1 MRSHSLGSWLVHD
14 PNAVRLWVTLQQLQL
29 NRVGSVV
36 SPAWSTVTQQRQL
49 DGEGTRRSYI
59 RQCWIVLYGIKTDHA
74 PDLDQSQ
81 KFNHPRSILLINY
94 LQICL
99 TFWDITCTDTAVIPS
114 SVADIITCM
123 TSWITIHYH
132 IYADDKQIY
141 EYDDVCISEID
152 VSLQRLNDCVSEV
165 GDLCASR
172 QLQLNISK
180 TELAWFGSR
189 TNMQQEG
196 WLSPT
201 ERASVSA
208 HFGLHRVCLWNN
220 RGKFT

>member
-36 SPAWSTVTQQRQL
+36 SPVWSTVTQQRQL

-59 RQCWIVLYGIKTDHA
+59 RQYWIVLYGIKTDHA

-99 TFWDITCTDTAVIPS
+99 NFLRYHVHRHRGDPKFGGGYNYMYDVMNYNTLSHLCRWQTNLWIWWCLYQWD
-114 SVADIITCM
+114 
-123 TSWITIHYH
+123 
-132 IYADDKQIY
+132 
-141 EYDDVCISEID
+141 
-152 VSLQRLNDCVSEV
+152 
-165 GDLCASR
+165 
-172 QLQLNISK
+172 
-180 TELAWFGSR
+180 
-189 TNMQQEG
+189 
-196 WLSPT
+196 
-201 ERASVSA
+201 
-208 HFGLHRVCLWNN
+208 
-220 RGKFT
+220 

>member
-1 MRSHSLGSWLVHD
+1 MALKLIMHQILISPKNLITQGLSFWLTIFKYV
-14 PNAVRLWVTLQQLQL
+14 
-29 NRVGSVV
+29 
-36 SPAWSTVTQQRQL
+36 
-49 DGEGTRRSYI
+49 
-59 RQCWIVLYGIKTDHA
+59 
-74 PDLDQSQ
+74 
-81 KFNHPRSILLINY
+81 
-94 LQICL
+94 L

-141 EYDDVCISEID
+141 EYDDVCISEIN